1 MSAPDVAEDAAWP
14 GGEIYLS
21 TLDVRV
27 RIPEALRDRDGC
39 LDDIVLD
46 HFAREYPERLLGLL
60 SSGRVAAADFPFA
73 AQSASR
79 LVDARI
85 ARPVLVGLLA
95 HPDPAVRDG
104 AIWALSSWNRGH
116 HEDPAVCAAIRDVA
130 DADPCPP
137 LRAQA
142 SQWLADARAARE
154 RQSLLLE
161 AGVDNVPPARP
172 PH

>member
-14 GGEIYLS
+14 GGEICLS

-104 AIWALSSWNRGH
+104 VIWALSTSWSRGH
-116 HEDPAVCAAIRDVA
+116 HEDPDVCAAIRDVA
-130 DADPCPP
+130 DADLCPQ
-137 LRAQA
+137 LRASA
-142 SQWLADARAARE
+142 SQWLADAQAIRERAAPLRE
-154 RQSLLLE
+154 
-161 AGVDNVPPARP
+161 A
-172 PH
+172 